1 MKQQF
6 IFRDIYTGRLYRVRD
21 YTPFG
26 AMRKLSQLANI
37 PLFNLAH
44 VRPQQEIAG

>member
-1 MKQQF
+1 MKTY
-6 IFRDIYTGRLYRVRD
+6 IFRDIYTGRLYSVRD

-44 VRPQQEIAG
+44 VKPQESLSHA

>member
-1 MKQQF
+1 MKMY
-6 IFRDIYTGRLYRVRD
+6 IFRDIYTGRLYRVRA
-21 YTPFG
+21 YTPLE

-44 VRPQQEIAG
+44 VKPPKTQSCC